1 MQAKVET
8 EQKPEEIIE
17 YETVSLKVP
26 KKVMN
31 WLRALE
37 KGTQESP
44 IEQLEYIILDEV
56 RASIDGVTGKE
67 LIDWFGLDPIFLQ
80 LLNYR

>member
-8 EQKPEEIIE
+8 EQKPEIE
-17 YETVSLKVP
+17 YETITLKLP
-26 KKVMN
+26 KKIMN
-31 WLRALE
+31 WLRALQE
-37 KGTQESP
+37 GTGETP
-44 IEQLEYIILDEV
+44 EEQLEYIILDEV
-56 RASIDGVTGKE
+56 RASIDGITGTE